1 MTVSQPQAD
10 KKYFTAEEANRML
23 PLVRAIV
30 QDIVVLYESLRERH
44 GQLQELNEETV
55 PLARREELEGLRDQF
70 DEDEERLRDYV
81 EELRRLGVE
90 FKGFDLGLVDFPCW
104 RDGREVYLCWKL
116 GEAAVEHW
124 HEVADGF
131 TGRQK
136 VKW

>member
-10 KKYFTAEEANRML
+10 KKYFTTEEANRML

-30 QDIVVLYESLRERH
+30 QDIVALYESLRERH
-44 GQLQELNEETV
+44 GQLQELDEDTI
-55 PLARREELEGLRDQF
+55 PLARREELERMRDEF
-70 DEDEERLRDYV
+70 EEDEAHLRDYV
-81 EELRRLGVE
+81 AELHRLGVE

-116 GEAAVEHW
+116 GEPAVEHW

-131 TGRQK
+131 AGRQPIN
-136 VKW
+136 